1 MRKPKSVS
9 IWLDR
14 ISCIDHGWCDSL
26 SRNTIQ
32 GGSFMASF
40 VVTGNIDPVEQ
51 VVVDFSTL
59 KHDIKA
65 IIDHPETGLDH
76 KLWVFPEAWDS
87 LEHYNEGYLSNAYG
101 RVGRRRR
108 LRLSNKTV
116 SLDVPENAVALI
128 VSPHPTETYGRY
140 SVKTAEAIVQDLV
153 QKKLEAKYR
162 GIKVECKLSEQPDI
176 PHVGDG
182 LESSTRMFRYFH
194 GLKNSTSTPCQ
205 NVAHGHLSFVTFYY
219 SHNTSVSKVYEIN
232 RELDRMIRC
241 IDRTA
246 FFFEENRVESDIS
259 ADYCAIE
266 YTTPERGR
274 FRAEFQLDK
283 NRLIGL
289 DVETTIENLLG
300 RLSENYSDI
309 PMLKRLGVTHIA
321 MSEGLQKGSLIS
333 LADEE
338 QNDTI

>member
-1 MRKPKSVS
+1 MRKPKPVR

-26 SRNTIQ
+26 SDNTIQ

-76 KLWVFPEAWDS
+76 KLWVFPNAWDS
-87 LEHYNEGYLSNAYG
+87 CTPYREGYLDRIG
-101 RVGRRRR
+101 GIGRRERVR
-108 LRLSNKTV
+108 LVNKTV
-116 SLDVPENAVALI
+116 SLDVPADAVAFIHCPSLT
-128 VSPHPTETYGRY
+128 HTY

-153 QKKLEAKYR
+153 QKNLEAKYP
-162 GIKVECKLSEQPDI
+162 GIQVECKLSEKPDI
-176 PHVGDG
+176 PRVGDG

-194 GLKNSTSTPCQ
+194 GLKHSTSKPCQ
-205 NVAHGHLSFVTFYY
+205 NVAHGHLSFVTFFY
-219 SHNTSVSKVYEIN
+219 SHNTDVSKVYEIN
-232 RELDRMIRC
+232 QELDRMIRC
-241 IDRTA
+241 IDKTA
-246 FFFEENRVESDIS
+246 FFFTANRVESNIS

-274 FRAEFQLDK
+274 FRAEYHLGH

-300 RLSENYSDI
+300 KLADTYSDI

-338 QNDTI
+338 YNDPI